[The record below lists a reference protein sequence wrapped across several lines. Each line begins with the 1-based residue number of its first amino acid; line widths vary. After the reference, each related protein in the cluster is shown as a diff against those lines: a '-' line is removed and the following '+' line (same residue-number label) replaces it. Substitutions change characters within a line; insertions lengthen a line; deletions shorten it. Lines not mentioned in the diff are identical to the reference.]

1 MIISKLRKINPK
13 KNININN
20 KSAIKRNKLYKNS
33 GNNKDVKE
41 LNKVIKFD
49 KLIFLCLIQILKV
62 TSYIKMARFYIM

>member
-1 MIISKLRKINPK
+1 MIISQLRKINPK

-20 KSAIKRNKLYKNS
+20 RSAIKKNKLYKNS
-33 GNNKDVKE
+33 DNNKDVKE

-49 KLIFLCLIQILKV
+49 KLIFLSLIQILKV